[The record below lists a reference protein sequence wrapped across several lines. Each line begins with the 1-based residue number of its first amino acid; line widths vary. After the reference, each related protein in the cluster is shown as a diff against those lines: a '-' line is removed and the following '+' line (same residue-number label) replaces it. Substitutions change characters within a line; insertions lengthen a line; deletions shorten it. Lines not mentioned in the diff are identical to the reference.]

1 MSRDRQRCRK
11 EGGGGG
17 RRVEEEGGGG
27 RRVEEEGR
35 GRRGEEVGEGCG
47 GVERKA
53 TEEGP
58 PGAAE
63 SPAQVPAAS
72 FPSLLAS

>member
-27 RRVEEEGR
+27 GR
-35 GRRGEEVGEGCG
+35 WGEVGEGCG

>member
-1 MSRDRQRCRK
+1 MTGSSA
-11 EGGGGG
+11 G
-17 RRVEEEGGGG
+17 RRAGGAGEG
-27 RRVEEEGR
+27 EG
-35 GRRGEEVGEGCG
+35 VGEGCG